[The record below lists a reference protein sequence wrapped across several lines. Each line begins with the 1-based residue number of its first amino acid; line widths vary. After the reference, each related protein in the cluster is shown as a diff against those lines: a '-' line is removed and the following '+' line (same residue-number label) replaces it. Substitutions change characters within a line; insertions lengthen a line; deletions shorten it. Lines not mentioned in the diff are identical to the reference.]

1 MSLRT
6 PETVEP
12 AWIRRVNCLLICGS
26 LPLLIVGAFWQPWII
41 TGVVPVALVASHRAD
56 IASGQR
62 GLGCAI
68 RDLVRTWRQPPVK

>member
-1 MSLRT
+1 M
-6 PETVEP
+6 
-12 AWIRRVNCLLICGS
+12 
-26 LPLLIVGAFWQPWII
+26 PLLIVGAFWQPWII